1 MQRIVLKYGLRA
13 GVLMAILSWLSYF
26 VTKGMTYTLA
36 QIASV
41 LVIAIALIPIF
52 QAMRSWRSLGKR
64 ITFWQSFFTGAL
76 TTVVAGIIMALSTI
90 IWAFTSLSTSYT
102 DESTVMMQPVE
113 QGVIMFLLVLLIG
126 SVMSLIGA
134 IVVRG

>member
-1 MQRIVLKYGLRA
+1 MV
-13 GVLMAILSWLSYF
+13 ILSWISFF
-26 VTKGMTYTLA
+26 VTKSMSYTLA

-41 LVIAIALIPIF
+41 VVIAVALIPIF
-52 QAMRSWRSLGKR
+52 QAMRGWSKMGRS
-64 ITFWQSFFTGAL
+64 ITFWQSFFTGAI
-76 TTVVAGIIMALSTI
+76 TTVIAGIIMALSTI
-90 IWAFTSLSTSYT
+90 IWAFTNLSSSYT

-134 IVVRG
+134 IVIRG